1 MKKNNVSRTAVDT
14 ISPERAKELNH
25 GLLLR
30 GREVSVKEY
39 LVYAYES
46 QIKLRISSDE
56 LIAPIS
62 LPLSADKWENGECKK
77 HATVAESYELLASA
91 DADDIDTTFWNGW
104 TCKKVFYTYVGLA
117 DDLERVMEVALAK
130 EAGETAVTDSAWA
143 KKLSAFDEETA
154 EAQNGVSITP
164 SEGAKI
170 KLYAYNQNGDY
181 RFTTYKMSLKGVCG
195 MTAVAD
201 KYPLYE
207 EYASNSQNKKD
218 AEKFE
223 ANIKEAEAIIAK

>member
-1 MKKNNVSRTAVDT
+1 MKKNNVNRTAV
-14 ISPERAKELNH
+14 SPVSTERARELNH
-25 GLLLR
+25 GLLLK

-39 LVYAYES
+39 TVYSYEG
-46 QIKLRISSDE
+46 QIKLRINSDE
-56 LIAPIS
+56 LVAPIS

-91 DADDIDTTFWNGW
+91 DADDIDATFWNGW

-170 KLYAYNQNGDY
+170 KLYSYNQNGDY

-207 EYASNSQNKKD
+207 AYASNSQNKKD
-218 AEKFE
+218 AEKFDAIIE
-223 ANIKEAEAIIAK
+223 EAEAIIAK